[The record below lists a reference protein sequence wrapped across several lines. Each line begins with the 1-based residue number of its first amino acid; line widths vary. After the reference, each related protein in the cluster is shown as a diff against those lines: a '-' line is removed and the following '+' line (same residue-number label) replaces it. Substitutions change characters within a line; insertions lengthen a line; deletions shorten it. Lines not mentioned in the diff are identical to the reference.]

1 MNISNEYE
9 EMVFNKPKKNGLFHQ
24 VKVDA
29 RSNGKE
35 NWNNWRRSHPYPIGG
50 KSAKHKK
57 RGLKAM
63 PKESIYFIKNV
74 ITNNDA

>member
-35 NWNNWRRSHPYPIGG
+35 N
-50 KSAKHKK
+50 
-57 RGLKAM
+57 
-63 PKESIYFIKNV
+63 
-74 ITNNDA
+74 